1 MDRFDLNSTSP
12 TEAQGCTTPPS
23 SNSLEPTKHAGEE
36 RKPERSIPWV
46 HLGNSD
52 TPSNRLPEVFTQS
65 VSSSERAKL
74 RFTVR
79 GNAILTGGAGALA
92 LKSARALL
100 EHGLSGLALLDLPAA
115 FQNPDVSEAVQA
127 LRTDFPSC
135 TIVCSAIDVTD
146 AEGVQR
152 VVGEIRSRLGPLSIL
167 CCFAGIVNCVFAE
180 DMPAD
185 QWRKVLDVNTT
196 GTWLV
201 TQAVGKHMISD
212 SNGGRIVLIS
222 SISAHRV
229 NYPQPQAAY
238 NVSKAGIL
246 QLRASLA
253 AEWSRYGIRVNSISP
268 GYMDTALNE
277 GDALAPFRQI
287 WADRNPMGRMGDPQE
302 MTGPVVFLCS
312 EVAGSYVN
320 GADIVVDGGGLV
332 F

>member
-1 MDRFDLNSTSP
+1 MSAK
-12 TEAQGCTTPPS
+12 TEKT
-23 SNSLEPTKHAGEE
+23 E
-36 RKPERSIPWV
+36 RYIPWM
-46 HLGNSD
+46 HLGNAD
-52 TPSNRLPEVFTQS
+52 APSNELPEAFMQCA
-65 VSSSERAKL
+65 SSSERARL
-74 RFTVR
+74 RFTVK
-79 GNAILTGGAGALA
+79 GNAILTGGAGDLA
-92 LKSARALL
+92 LESARALL

-115 FQNPDVSEAVQA
+115 FEKPNVSEAIQT
-127 LRTDFPSC
+127 LRRDFPSC
-135 TIVCSAIDVTD
+135 NIMCSDIDVTD
-146 AEGVQR
+146 AERVQS
-152 VVGEIRSRLGPLSIL
+152 VVGDIRYQLGPLTIL
-167 CCFAGIVNCVFAE
+167 CCFAGIVNSVFAE

-212 SNGGRIVLIS
+212 AHGGRIVLIS
-222 SISAHRV
+222 SISGHRV

-238 NVSKAGIL
+238 NASKAGIL

-268 GYMDTALNE
+268 GYMDTVLNE
-277 GDALAPFRQI
+277 GNSLAQFRQV

-320 GADIVVDGGGLV
+320 GADIVVDGECALLSTIYRGSPSLRRSWLRV
-332 F
+332 TAFTYRADIS

>member
-1 MDRFDLNSTSP
+1 MDHTDPNHPSQIAAQDGMTTSP
-12 TEAQGCTTPPS
+12 TSTMDSA
-23 SNSLEPTKHAGEE
+23 EPTKDAAKE
-36 RKPERSIPWV
+36 RTSESSMPWI
-46 HLGNSD
+46 HLGNKD
-52 TPSNRLPEVFTQS
+52 TPSNGLPESFTQCA
-65 VSSSERAKL
+65 SSPERARL

-92 LKSARALL
+92 LESARALL
-100 EHGLSGLALLDLPAA
+100 EHGLSGLALFDLPAA
-115 FQNPDVSEAVQA
+115 FEKHDVSQAVQA
-127 LRTDFPSC
+127 LRKDFPSC
-135 TIVCSAIDVTD
+135 SIVCSGVDVTD

-152 VVGEIRSRLGPLSIL
+152 VVEAIRARLGPVNIL
-167 CCFAGIVNCVFAE
+167 CCFAGVVNCVYAE

-185 QWRKVLDVNTT
+185 QWRRVLDVNTT

-201 TQAVGKHMISD
+201 TQAVGRQMISD
-212 SNGGRIVLIS
+212 ANGGRIVLIS

-238 NVSKAGIL
+238 NVSKASIL

-277 GDALAPFRQI
+277 GDALEPCRRI
-287 WADRNPMGRMGDPQE
+287 WADRNPMGRMGHPQE

-320 GADIVVDGGGLV
+320 GADIVVDGE
-332 F
+332 